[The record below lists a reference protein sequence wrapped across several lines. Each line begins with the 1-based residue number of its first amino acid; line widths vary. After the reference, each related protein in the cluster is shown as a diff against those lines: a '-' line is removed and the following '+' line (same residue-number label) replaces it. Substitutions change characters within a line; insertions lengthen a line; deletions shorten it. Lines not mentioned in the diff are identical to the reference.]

1 LQLIRRPLD
10 GHRYC
15 GAENQGDRDMTAKK
29 IVKLSNILCIISVIA
44 LCYWVFTFIVMN
56 VFGLKVFRKNLTET
70 FYLSILGILALMFGA
85 LITNIM
91 FNLTRIAEKHN
102 SDTTDLKQTNKIIL
116 ICFIALFP
124 IITILLFAGDYLTA
138 NKKERMLVQSAE
150 SIVVSN
156 KNIIDEII
164 NYDFTKKWISNASTK
179 LQLLSKMDRNYKNI
193 SILVSDSIDNVP
205 VFLIF
210 NSYDYTTKDSQHE
223 PDKVNFVFQSDI
235 KQREYL
241 EKVFQNNFLEKNF
254 SAYDGNYEMFYPIKH
269 KDKIIVLYFQDR
281 QQYGKIG
288 S

>member
-1 LQLIRRPLD
+1 
-10 GHRYC
+10 
-15 GAENQGDRDMTAKK
+15 MTSKK

-44 LCYWVFTFIVMN
+44 LCYWVFMFIVMN

-102 SDTTDLKQTNKIIL
+102 SDTTDLKQTNNKIIL

-138 NKKERMLVQSAE
+138 NKKEHMLVQSAE

-179 LQLLSKMDRNYKNI
+179 LQLLSKLDRNYKNI

-210 NSYDYTTKDSQHE
+210 NSYDYITKDSKHE

-269 KDKIIVLYFQDR
+269 RDKIIVLYFQDR

>member
-1 LQLIRRPLD
+1 
-10 GHRYC
+10 
-15 GAENQGDRDMTAKK
+15 MTAKK

-70 FYLSILGILALMFGA
+70 FYLSILGILALMFGT
-85 LITNIM
+85 LITNVM

-102 SDTTDLKQTNKIIL
+102 NDTADLTHTHNKIIL

-124 IITILLFAGDYLTA
+124 IITILLFSGDYLTA
-138 NKKERMLVQSAE
+138 HKKEHMLVQSAE

-156 KNIIDEII
+156 KNIINEII
-164 NYDFTKKWISNASTK
+164 NYDFTKEWIDNASAK
-179 LQLLSKMDRNYKNI
+179 LRLLSKLDRNYTNI
-193 SILVSDSIDNVP
+193 SILVSDSIDDVP

-210 NSYDYTTKDSQHE
+210 NRYDYTTKDSEHE

-241 EKVFQNNFLEKNF
+241 EKVFQNNFLEKSF
-254 SAYDGNYEMFYPIKH
+254 SAYDGNYEMFYPIKYNE
-269 KDKIIVLYFQDR
+269 KIIVLYFQDR

>member
-1 LQLIRRPLD
+1 MDTAIAV
-10 GHRYC
+10 HKIK
-15 GAENQGDRDMTAKK
+15 EIDMTAKK

-44 LCYWVFTFIVMN
+44 LCYWVFMFIVMN

-102 SDTTDLKQTNKIIL
+102 SDTTDLKQTNNKIIL

-138 NKKERMLVQSAE
+138 NKKECMLVQSAE

-179 LQLLSKMDRNYKNI
+179 LQLLSKLDRNYKNI

-210 NSYDYTTKDSQHE
+210 NSYDYTTKDSKYE
-223 PDKVNFVFQSDI
+223 PNKVNFIFQSDI